1 MVLTGLWTG
10 RHSYKV
16 LDPASGRSETVV
28 IMGTDEEMDDP
39 VNTDELAHWARER
52 VAAGWASEQPKPELT
67 KHQQHDLGAVLKDI
81 TASKRRRREVGH
93 GRYWEVGT

>member
-16 LDPASGRSETVV
+16 LDPESGRSETVV

-52 VAAGWASEQPKPELT
+52 VAAGWATHQPKPELT
-67 KHQQHDLGAVLKDI
+67 KDQQHELGEALTTI

-93 GRYWEVGT
+93 GRWWAGG